1 MFAMRGLRSQS
12 GFSLAELMVGLAIG
26 LLATTII
33 IQVLSVF
40 DAQRRSTTGS
50 ADAQTNGALA
60 LQSIVR
66 DAQLAGYP
74 LYPSADSPLEC
85 TSMTSVMPSGGVA
98 LSINPVSL
106 TNGTAG
112 AGVAA
117 SDSIIIRYGDAPA
130 GGGQTQIGGFVNS
143 PSTTGASPTFSTVV
157 NVGSSVG
164 CSVSDVFMLNNG
176 PTCAMGTISA
186 KVVSP
191 ASLTVQTSTSPSS
204 MLPSNPVVVGANVA
218 CLGSWREITYAVDQ
232 TTLGRE
238 FTLTRTVT
246 TNGAAGATTPILS
259 GIVNIQ
265 AQYGVSASTNSNQ
278 IAQWVDA
285 TAGSPWAAPSTT
297 DRKRIKALRVSVVA
311 RNDTMEVNAQT
322 SSICSSYTTAN
333 PTGLCAWEG
342 TSGSPAPTI
351 DLSPANANWG
361 RYRYRVFDT
370 IIPLRNVLWAKD
382 TL

>member
-1 MFAMRGLRSQS
+1 MFATSGLRRQS

-26 LLATTII
+26 LLATIVI
-33 IQVLSVF
+33 IQVMSVY
-40 DAQRRSTTGS
+40 DAQRRSTSGS

-60 LQSIVR
+60 LQAIVR

-85 TSMTSVMPSGGVA
+85 TSMTSGGVA

-106 TNGTAG
+106 TNGVSS

-117 SDSIIIRYGDAPA
+117 SDIVTIRYGDGPA
-130 GGGQTQIGGFVNS
+130 GGGPTQIATVLA
-143 PSTTGASPTFSTVV
+143 TTGASPTFSTVV
-157 NVGSSVG
+157 SVGSSVG

-176 PTCAMGTISA
+176 PNCAMGTISA

-191 ASLTVQTSTSPSS
+191 ASLTLQTSTAPSS
-204 MLPSNPVVVGANVA
+204 MLPANPVAVGANVA
-218 CLGSWREITYAVDQ
+218 CLGSWREISYSLDQ
-232 TTLGRE
+232 TTGNLN
-238 FTLTRTVT
+238 RTVV
-246 TNGAAGATTPILS
+246 TNGVAGTTTPILT

-265 AQYGVSASTNSNQ
+265 GQYGVSATSNSNQ
-278 IAQWVDA
+278 ITQWVDA
-285 TAGSPWAAPSTT
+285 TGATWATPSTA
-297 DRKRIKALRVSVVA
+297 DRKRIKALRIAVVA
-311 RNDTMEVNAQT
+311 RNDKMEISSTT
-322 SSICSSYTTAN
+322 SNTCSSTTATN

-342 TSGSPAPTI
+342 TAGSPAPTI
-351 DLSPANANWG
+351 DLSPADTNWG

-370 IIPLRNVLWAKD
+370 IIPLRNVIWAKD